1 MSVTR
6 RATIAGLGI
15 AALAPMAIAQKPWA
29 QPTPAPTSPVPTRTA
44 QMPTLAEATAIAKGA
59 WIYAYPMMENY
70 NTMYLQA
77 VDAKSAAY
85 VGGFNKYRHYSEPF
99 TPANRDIVTPNN
111 DTPYSWAWLDLR
123 AEPIV
128 LTVPTVPKDRYY
140 VCQWFDL
147 FTYNFAYVGVRATGF
162 EGASYMFAGPNWK
175 GETPKGIKQVFRAET
190 DLVGTLTRT
199 ALNGPEDV
207 ANVRAIQAGLKLRP
221 LSAFLGQPAP
231 PPAPA
236 ITFPVPDKAREASSD
251 FIAYLNFLLQFAE
264 PPHPVEVTLRGRFAL
279 IGIAPG
285 APWDPSKVEP
295 AVLAAIRAGVVEG
308 QRELQDRADATL
320 DSNGLFGPRDPTRPN
335 YLNRAVAARKGI
347 YGNSREEAWYG
358 GHVGDGTKPA
368 TIHFDKGNLP
378 PANFFWSMTLYTLP
392 DRLLYANAI
401 NRYSIG
407 DRTKGLKYGADGSL
421 TITVSHDPPANADAK
436 ANWLPA
442 PNAKYSLVTRIYG
455 PKPELMDGTWK
466 LPPLQPA

>member
-1 MSVTR
+1 M
-6 RATIAGLGI
+6 
-15 AALAPMAIAQKPWA
+15 
-29 QPTPAPTSPVPTRTA
+29 
-44 QMPTLAEATAIAKGA
+44 
-59 WIYAYPMMENY
+59 
-70 NTMYLQA
+70 
-77 VDAKSAAY
+77 SAASTNT
-85 VGGFNKYRHYSEPF
+85 VTIPSPSRRPIS
-99 TPANRDIVTPNN
+99 DIVTPNN

-207 ANVRAIQAGLKLRP
+207 AKVRAIQAGLKLRP

-236 ITFPVPDKAREASSD
+236 ITFPVPDKAKEASSD
-251 FIAYLNFLLQFAE
+251 FIAYLNFLLQFAL
-264 PPHPVEVTLRGRFAL
+264 PPHPVEGDLARTLRPDRHCAGR
-279 IGIAPG
+279 
-285 APWDPSKVEP
+285 
-295 AVLAAIRAGVVEG
+295 AVGSVEG
-308 QRELQDRADATL
+308 RSGGAWRRSARALSRASANCRT
-320 DSNGLFGPRDPTRPN
+320 GPTPPWTPTACSAPAIPTRPN

-347 YGNSREEAWYG
+347 YGNSLEEAWYG
-358 GHVGDGTKPA
+358 GYCRRRHQAVDHPLRQGQSSTGKFLLVDDALHPPR
-368 TIHFDKGNLP
+368 P
-378 PANFFWSMTLYTLP
+378 PALRQYRSTAT
-392 DRLLYANAI
+392 
-401 NRYSIG
+401 SIG

-421 TITVSHDPPANADAK
+421 TLTVSHDPPANADAK

-442 PNAKYSLVTRIYG
+442 PDAKYSLVTRIYG
-455 PKPELMDGTWK
+455 PKPELMGGTWK
-466 LPPLQPA
+466 LPPLQPAGSSR